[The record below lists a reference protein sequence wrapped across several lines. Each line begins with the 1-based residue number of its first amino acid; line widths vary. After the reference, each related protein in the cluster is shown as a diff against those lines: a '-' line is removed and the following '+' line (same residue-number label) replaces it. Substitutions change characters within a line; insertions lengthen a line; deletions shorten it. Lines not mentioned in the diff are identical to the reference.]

1 MPPFRRPGITSAVI
15 ALGYSSGRPN
25 QEHAPPTPSPWDNLR
40 SRIKSYRN
48 VKTPAPRLKEKS
60 DLTFPFFLESFPRLF
75 FLSALNFSFPIKFFK
90 NHFLKIRDLLIK
102 SKLTSD
108 LPNFGRT
115 AASPIFTRVSK
126 VFKFAKY
133 EFFNTKYEFFNTQ
146 ISPNYEFFNTQIRKI
161 RVVIV

>member
-1 MPPFRRPGITSAVI
+1 MPPIRRPGITSAVE
-15 ALGYSSGRPN
+15 LKV
-25 QEHAPPTPSPWDNLR
+25 
-40 SRIKSYRN
+40 IKML
-48 VKTPAPRLKEKS
+48 KTPPPRLKEKS

-108 LPNFGRT
+108 LPNFGGT